1 MKNSG
6 FTLIELLIVLAIICI
21 LTCIA
26 YPCYTSYL
34 VTARRS
40 NATVALMNL
49 ADSLEQYYNE
59 HHSYQNATLEKLNIS
74 NNVDFYQ
81 LEINMANDTSYSIEA
96 TPKSSQ
102 AKADSKCGTLILD
115 QLGNRSISGAGS
127 INECWG

>member
-6 FTLIELLIVLAIICI
+6 FTLIELLIVLAIVCI

-26 YPCYTSYL
+26 HPCYTSYL
-34 VTARRS
+34 VKARRS

-49 ADSLEQYYNE
+49 TDSLEQYYNE
-59 HHSYQNATLEKLNIS
+59 HHSYQNATLENLNIS

-81 LEINMANDTSYSIEA
+81 LSIVLENDTEYRIEA
-96 TPKSSQ
+96 IPNRAQT
-102 AKADSKCGTLILD
+102 KADSKCGTLILD
-115 QLGNRSISGAGS
+115 QLGNRSISGTGS